1 MKKISFLLFVMIIL
15 CSCTFPINGFEPGKE
30 GISLNK
36 FLLKKSHYECLGSY
50 ISDTSTV
57 VSTFNIDSKYSLT
70 IYKLGILHG
79 NIPISHVAN
88 DNFPRL
94 SGLSS
99 EINDTFFNIK
109 FYYNDYDKPIN
120 DIKLYSDGDIKKG
133 ISNDS
138 IIEYDTGFKNFTAL
152 INNGSGNSLVG
163 ESLGKKI
170 INSNF
175 VFYKKEGYAYFLIMA
190 PLNVEEKIKENT
202 LSKYIL
208 DKE

>member
-30 GISLNK
+30 GISLDK
-36 FLLKKSHYECLGSY
+36 FLLKKNNYECLGSY
-50 ISDTSTV
+50 MSDTNSV
-57 VSTFNIDSKYSLT
+57 VSTFKIDSKYSLK
-70 IYKLGILHG
+70 IIKLGKLED
-79 NIPISHVAN
+79 NITISDVAN
-88 DNFPRL
+88 DVFPRL

-99 EINDTFFNIK
+99 EINGTFFNIK
-109 FYYNDYDKPIN
+109 FYYNDYDEPIN
-120 DIKLYSDGDIKKG
+120 NIKLYSDGDIKKG

-138 IIEYDTGFKNFTAL
+138 IIGYDTGFKNFTAL
-152 INNGSGNSLVG
+152 INNGSGNCLVG
-163 ESLGKKI
+163 KSLDEEV
-170 INSNF
+170 INSNI